1 VIIVTV
7 DGELKGKVA
16 IVTAAGRGLGRAIAI
31 ELASKGCAVLVNSI
45 TEENST
51 RTAFEINK
59 MGGIAIH
66 LAGDVGD
73 PNFCRYLVEEANSK
87 LGSPHILV
95 NNAGI
100 TRIHPAAE
108 FPEEDWKR
116 TLDVNLNSAFY
127 CSKAVAQVML
137 KRGYGRIIN
146 IASAAGVIPFPMRL
160 AYCTTKAALIMMTKA
175 MAIEWAKYGIT
186 VNAVAPGWL
195 ETEGVKERIE
205 KGYYSKEHILKRSPM
220 GRMGLPSEVAKLVC
234 FIASENSSYITGETF
249 IIDGGWTSYGYF

>member
-1 VIIVTV
+1 MTIMTMN
-7 DGELKGKVA
+7 GELGGKIA
-16 IVTAAGRGLGRAIAI
+16 IVTAAGRGLGRAIAV

-45 TEENST
+45 TEENSA
-51 RTAFEINK
+51 RTESEIKK
-59 MGGIAIH
+59 MGGVAIH

-73 PNFCRYLVEEANSK
+73 PNFCRSLIEEANSK
-87 LGSPHILV
+87 LGSLDILV

-100 TRIHPAAE
+100 TRIHPAVE
-108 FPEEDWKR
+108 FPEEDWRR

-127 CSKAVAQVML
+127 CSKAAAQIML
-137 KRGYGRIIN
+137 KKRYGRIIN
-146 IASAAGVIPFPMRL
+146 IASAAGITPFPMRL

-175 MAIEWAKYGIT
+175 MAIEWAKDGVT
-186 VNAVAPGWL
+186 VNAIAPGWL

-205 KGYYSKEHILKRSPM
+205 KGYYSKQPILKRSPM
-220 GRMGLPSEVAKLVC
+220 GRMGLPSEVAKLVS